1 MDLPEPLQPS
11 SDERILAWVG
21 TLATLTVAAL
31 WLRSTRTRAP
41 R

>member
-1 MDLPEPLQPS
+1 MDLPEHLQPS

-31 WLRSTRTRAP
+31 WVRTARTR
-41 R
+41 RR